1 MLRGFGTVL
10 EDLKGKAQ
18 SLIGQMLMARNQLN
32 QLVVSSD
39 PDVVAQAQALMAQQT
54 DLEAELGTVNAQ
66 LSGGGDVSIADY
78 ANIGLFL
85 VKAKT
90 QVDAVNKLA
99 ENEPDLTGNYID
111 KVGIGAA
118 IVGGIALGI
127 FLLKKKK

>member
-18 SLIGQMLMARNQLN
+18 ALIGQMLMARNKLN
-32 QLVVSSD
+32 QLIVSDD
-39 PDVVAQAQALMAQQT
+39 PDVAAQAQALIAQQT

-90 QVDAVNKLA
+90 QVDVVDKLA

>member
-18 SLIGQMLMARNQLN
+18 ALIGQMLMARNKLN

-39 PDVVAQAQALMAQQT
+39 PDVVEQAQALIAQQT

-90 QVDAVNKLA
+90 QVDVVDKLA